1 MVTKEELNDYLVKL
15 ESDIFMDGSFYY
27 NDEQWELFAKMWLKA
42 IKEKFKI
49 KIEYDEDWYENMWEE
64 IEENDIDSDKNID
77 LGLEILAKWINE
89 NDIEYD
95 LDLGY

>member
-15 ESDIFMDGSFYY
+15 ESDIFMDGNFDY
-27 NDEQWELFAKMWLKA
+27 NDEQWELFAKMWLKS
-42 IKEKFKI
+42 IEEKFKI